1 MEGRREA
8 MPLQHDKASKNES
21 LNKGQSLLEFTMIWA
36 SWFKEK
42 EMREPLILN

>member
-8 MPLQHDKASKNES
+8 MSLQRDKASKNES
-21 LNKGQSLLEFTMIWA
+21 LNRGQSLLEFTMIWA

-42 EMREPLILN
+42 EMGQLLILN